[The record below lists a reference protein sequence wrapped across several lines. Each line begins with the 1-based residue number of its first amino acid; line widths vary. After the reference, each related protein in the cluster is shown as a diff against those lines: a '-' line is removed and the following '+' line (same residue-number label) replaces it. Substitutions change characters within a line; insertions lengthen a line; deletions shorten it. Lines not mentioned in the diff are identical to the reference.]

1 MSLKLSRISKT
12 AVRILYDEYLCDTGG
27 NLTNGDITSSKI
39 LDDKKNKKFFFIPRE
54 DIRICG
60 LEFLRDFLKKFS
72 SKIKFKVNFKDGC
85 LVKKNTKIAEI
96 SGSPKTI
103 LSLERTL
110 LNFLQHLSSITTTT
124 SKVVRELKDSNTRL
138 LDTRKTTPGMR
149 VLEKYATKKG
159 GAKNHRINLSDKI
172 LIKDNHIKI
181 CGNEEKVINILKK
194 KKLSNY
200 QIECD
205 SFFQVKKFYES
216 GCKSF
221 LLDNM
226 KVSDIKKSVSLKSKK
241 KKLIFEISGGINL
254 QNIKKYKDLGADFI
268 SSGFI
273 TQNPNNVDIGLDIF

>member
-1 MSLKLSRISKT
+1 MSLKLSDVSKT
-12 AVRILYDEYLCDTGG
+12 AVRLLNDEYLFDTGG
-27 NLTNGDITSSKI
+27 NLTNGDITSSEI
-39 LDDKKNKKFFFIPRE
+39 LDDKKNIKFFFIPRE

-60 LEFLRDFLKKFS
+60 LQFLREFLIKFS
-72 SKIKFKVNFKDGC
+72 NKIKYKHNYTDGC
-85 LVKKNTKIAEI
+85 LVKKDSIIAEI
-96 SGSPKTI
+96 WGSPKTI

-110 LNFLQHLSSITTTT
+110 LNFLQHLSAISTTT
-124 SKVVRELKDSNTRL
+124 SKVVEELKDSNTKL

-172 LIKDNHIKI
+172 LIKDNHIKV
-181 CGNEEKVINILKK
+181 CGNEEKLINILKTK
-194 KKLSNY
+194 NISNY

-205 SFFQVKKFYES
+205 SFFQVKKFYEF

-226 KVSDIKKSVSLKSKK
+226 KVSEIKKSVSLKSKK
-241 KKLIFEISGGINL
+241 ENLIFEVSGGINL

-273 TQNPNNVDIGLDIF
+273 TQNPENVDIGLDIF